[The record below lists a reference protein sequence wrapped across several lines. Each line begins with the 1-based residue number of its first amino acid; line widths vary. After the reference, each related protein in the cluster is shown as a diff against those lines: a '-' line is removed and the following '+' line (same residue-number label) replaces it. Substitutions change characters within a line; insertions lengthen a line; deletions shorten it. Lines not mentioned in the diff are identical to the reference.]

1 MISRIPAYFCAFFD
15 KISAVSIPR
24 EAHSGDNIIRLGKST
39 RGTE

>member
-15 KISAVSIPR
+15 KISAVGIQR
-24 EAHSGDNIIRLGKST
+24 EAHSGDDIIRLGKSR